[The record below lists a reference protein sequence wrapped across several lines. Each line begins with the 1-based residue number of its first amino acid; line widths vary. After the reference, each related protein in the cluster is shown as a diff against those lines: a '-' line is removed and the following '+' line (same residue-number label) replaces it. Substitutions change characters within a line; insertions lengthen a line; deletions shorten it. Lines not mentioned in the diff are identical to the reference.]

1 MNNSR
6 KVHRSE
12 ASMQELFSQWQSSGK
27 SQNIFCKEQ
36 GLPYSVFQYWLK
48 KFRNTSE
55 AAGPGFI
62 EMKISEQANQAER
75 KGEVEVIFPSG
86 AKIVF
91 KSCPDI
97 LFIRSL
103 VI

>member
-1 MNNSR
+1 MNNNR

-48 KFRNTSE
+48 KFRKSSGAVTS
-55 AAGPGFI
+55 GFI
-62 EMKISEQANQAER
+62 EMKVSEQASQAET
-75 KGEVEVIFPSG
+75 KGEIEVIFPSG
-86 AKIVF
+86 AKVIF
-91 KSCPDI
+91 KSCPDVS
-97 LFIRSL
+97 FIRSL